1 MKLFSGSKNSNVL
14 LITALVAALLFALY
28 YYWVLPKKEEVE
40 QVQNSMNTLQA
51 EISTVQQQM
60 APIETPDAENT
71 NTFELRK
78 KVPKSREVDELLLNI
93 EEIEYVA
100 GTRVTSI
107 SFNNYDSLVSESGIG
122 TNQEGETPE
131 EEQEIEDLVGEE
143 AEENPEQTEVTE
155 APVSSISKELL
166 PPELKLITF
175 SLNVEGPTY
184 QSIEEFIKEIETLE
198 RVMHVDTINYSLPG
212 EESVFTE
219 EDEVLTASIQ
229 VTTFYY
235 EGEN

>member
-28 YYWVLPKKEEVE
+28 YYLVLPKKEEVE

-60 APIETPDAENT
+60 APIETPDAENA

-143 AEENPEQTEVTE
+143 AQENPEQTEVTE

-184 QSIEEFIKEIETLE
+184 QSIEEFIKEIESLE

-212 EESVFTE
+212 EESVFSE
-219 EDEVLTASIQ
+219 EDEILTASIQ